1 MNPQYLPATASDDS
15 SWAGKIKP
23 GAAMTL
29 YYIMTALYAA
39 SSKQWD
45 TSMANDAGTA
55 IAATKLGEWDNMQ
68 IVVNQR

>member
-1 MNPQYLPATASDDS
+1 
-15 SWAGKIKP
+15 
-23 GAAMTL
+23 MTL
-29 YYIMTALYAA
+29 SVRLRATSVGYNYIMTALYAA

-45 TSMANDAGTA
+45 ASMANDAGTA